1 MMEVGPSGLRG
12 GRSGKAGQANGQ
24 IMFELTPIPISPA
37 RRTGRRTRSRPWAL
51 AIVLVGV
58 LGLAGCGSS
67 SSSAGSAGAQHVHF
81 AKTKFVLHA
90 GLAFGA
96 FHRYIY
102 KPFRSGGFTPP
113 LSHKA
118 AIVKAGVAALFVY
131 HEVKIA
137 LMDARS
143 SPLLSKLVKPLTAM
157 QDKVNALRQSLHGGH
172 LDSTG
177 INAANSAVSSIG
189 AQSAHS
195 GTTIRDLATS
205 GLDG

>member
-1 MMEVGPSGLRG
+1 ML
-12 GRSGKAGQANGQ
+12 
-24 IMFELTPIPISPA
+24 ELTPVPMSSA
-37 RRTGRRTRSRPWAL
+37 RHTSRRTRRRPWTL
-51 AIVLVGV
+51 AIVLVVV

-67 SSSAGSAGAQHVHF
+67 SSSSAGSAGSQHVHF
-81 AKTKFVLHA
+81 ARTKFLLHA

-118 AIVKAGVAALFVY
+118 AIVKAGAAALFVY

-137 LMDARS
+137 LTDARS
-143 SPLLSKLVKPLTAM
+143 SSLLSKLERTLTSL
-157 QDKVNALRQSLHGGH
+157 QNKVNALHQSLHSGH

-177 INAANSAVSSIG
+177 IKAANSAVSSIG

-195 GTTIRDLATS
+195 GTRIRDLATS
-205 GLDG
+205 GLGG